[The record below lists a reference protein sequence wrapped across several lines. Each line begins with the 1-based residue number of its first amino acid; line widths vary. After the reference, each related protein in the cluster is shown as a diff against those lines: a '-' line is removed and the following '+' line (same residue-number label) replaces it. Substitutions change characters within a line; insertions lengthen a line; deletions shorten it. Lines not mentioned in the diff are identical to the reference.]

1 MIFIRKNAEMYDS
14 TIEMNQLYTVITIS
28 LIFLLILII
37 VLVIEFR
44 SNMKKKITGKT
55 GNDGTK
61 DAEIMVPLKYLSNF
75 WSTLE
80 KTVNCEINHIL
91 T

>member
-1 MIFIRKNAEMYDS
+1 
-14 TIEMNQLYTVITIS
+14 MNQLYTVITIS

-44 SNMKKKITGKT
+44 SNMKKKKITGKT

>member
-1 MIFIRKNAEMYDS
+1 
-14 TIEMNQLYTVITIS
+14 MNQLYTVITIS

-44 SNMKKKITGKT
+44 SNMKKKKKITGKT

-61 DAEIMVPLKYLSNF
+61 EAEIMVKLKYLIYF